1 MKHEAPVAAELA
13 AAPRLVPLYEIT
25 EFECR
30 YPMIEARNAP
40 GHFLFCGLAVALGR
54 TFCPHHHALCWHE
67 KFAHRQR
74 VVPAGRRLA

>member
-30 YPMIEARNAP
+30 YPMIEARNEP
-40 GHFLFCGLAVALGR
+40 GHFLFCGLPVSLGQ
-54 TFCPHHHALCWHE
+54 TFCPYHRARCWHGT
-67 KFAHRQR
+67 AHRPR
-74 VVPAGRRLA
+74 VVPVGRRLA